1 MDISVRPHFY
11 RTQQGAEHDLVLVR
25 GLVPIAGIEI
35 KFSSAPVLSKGF
47 YYAID
52 DLSVPVSYIITPESA
67 TYKIDKN
74 IIVCSLEHFLSKGIP
89 KILSKRKP

>member
-25 GLVPIAGIEI
+25 GLAIAGIEI

-74 IIVCSLEHFLSKGIP
+74 IIVCSLEHFLSKEIP